1 MPENKYDR
9 PSKKRS
15 NYYSL
20 FYLALLI
27 LLFAG
32 GYFVYL
38 AYAEKAPVTV
48 PEEKDGGEEEPALP
62 VGGDRYPADGD
73 QETPPQLSDDP
84 HETPGQPS
92 RYPPPPG
99 ELLVLADGNNL
110 LALVTKQ
117 TYLGQYTPP
126 DLIDVPL
133 EMSYYRNKEWRYQL
147 RREALEHLIKL
158 WEAARS
164 DGLTLTINSA
174 YRSYATQEQL
184 FKGHVARLGGD
195 EEAVNRFSARPGQ
208 SEHQLGTTVDFATPD
223 AYASQA
229 FADTPEGAWLEENS
243 HKFGFVISY
252 PEGSEQATG
261 YIFEPWHFR
270 YIGIEAALAWKESGE
285 VLSVFLQRYP
295 QEFLP

>member
-1 MPENKYDR
+1 MILYFV
-9 PSKKRS
+9 
-15 NYYSL
+15 L
-20 FYLALLI
+20 LAA
-27 LLFAG
+27 LFAG

-38 AYAEKAPVTV
+38 LYAGDLPLALPV
-48 PEEKDGGEEEPALP
+48 EENGGDRPALP
-62 VGGDRYPADGD
+62 VAGDPDPADSGH
-73 QETPPQLSDDP
+73 ETPGQPLEDGP
-84 HETPGQPS
+84 ERPGQPS

-99 ELLVLADGNNL
+99 ERLVIADGNYL

-126 DLIDVPL
+126 DLVDLPVEI
-133 EMSYYRNKEWRYQL
+133 SFYRNIEWRYQL

-164 DGLTLTINSA
+164 DGLTLTVNSA
-174 YRSYATQEQL
+174 YRSYATQDQL
-184 FKGHVARLGGD
+184 FRGHVARLGGD

-208 SEHQLGTTVDFATPD
+208 SEHQLGTTVDFATPA

-229 FADTPEGAWLEENS
+229 FADTPEGAWMDENA
-243 HKFGFVISY
+243 HKFGFVMSY

-270 YIGIEAALAWKESGE
+270 YIGIEAALDWKESGE
-285 VLSVFLQRYP
+285 VLSVFLQRFP
-295 QEFLP
+295 QEFLPDYKTAP